1 MATKKKMGRPKLT
14 AAQKKER
21 TEQTKVSIMLNPFQL
36 GLLEDWI
43 QKDGLLKT
51 KPMTRK
57 DAVLYLM
64 MSRLSYEEEG
74 RTLIGE
80 EELSRRAAAG
90 GYKSK
95 RK

>member
-1 MATKKKMGRPKLT
+1 MATKKKMGRPKLS
-14 AAQKKER
+14 AAELKER
-21 TEQTKVSIMLNPFQL
+21 SEQTKVSIMLNPFQL

-43 QKDGLLKT
+43 QKDGLLKN

-74 RTLIGE
+74 RTLISKD
-80 EELSRRAAAG
+80 ELHSRAQAG
-90 GYKSK
+90 GWKAK